1 MVTKMLASTFF
12 LAQTVRCFFCPRD
25 IIRKLRSYL
34 GPHDL
39 TKTGIPCDPA
49 WTVTREVNKTDGP
62 LRST

>member
-49 WTVTREVNKTDGP
+49 WTVTREVN
-62 LRST
+62 